1 MDVLNGMRSIL
12 NFRYFDLAQY
22 RFSISDCRIKNPG
35 VPSKIVQS
43 FSLDLPVRRGPL
55 MSITSMAPH
64 SHLTTKSRH
73 YNLHSEKS
81 KRGSVVSTFAQSIPP
96 GKIVLTYDDYCELPN
111 DRNRYEVLDGEL
123 SVAPAPTTRH
133 QMVLGNLHR
142 ILANHIVANQLGD
155 IYAAP
160 TDLILAPTTVVQ
172 PDLIFVG
179 NDRRHIV
186 TERAIEGPP
195 TLLIE
200 ILSLT
205 THRTDRVTKA
215 QLYAKHRVPHYWL
228 IDPDQRTLEA
238 YELVIDH
245 YDLVASARDAEV
257 FAPSLFPGL
266 SIQLSDLW
274 A

>member
-1 MDVLNGMRSIL
+1 
-12 NFRYFDLAQY
+12 
-22 RFSISDCRIKNPG
+22 
-35 VPSKIVQS
+35 
-43 FSLDLPVRRGPL
+43 
-55 MSITSMAPH
+55 
-64 SHLTTKSRH
+64 
-73 YNLHSEKS
+73 
-81 KRGSVVSTFAQSIPP
+81 VSTFPQSIPP
-96 GKIVLTYDDYCELPN
+96 GKILLTYDDYCLLPI
-111 DRNRYEVLDGEL
+111 DRNRYEILDGEL
-123 SVAPAPTTRH
+123 SVTPAPATKH
-133 QMVLGNLHR
+133 QTALGNLYR
-142 ILANHIVANQLGD
+142 FLANYVVANQSGKLF
-155 IYAAP
+155 IAP

-172 PDLIFVG
+172 PDLIFIG

-195 TLLIE
+195 TLVIE
-200 ILSLT
+200 ILSPT

-215 QLYAKHRVPHYWL
+215 QLYAKCNVTNYWL

-245 YDLVASARDAEV
+245 YGLAASARDAEV